1 MSNVEVLKRG
11 LDVVT
16 TDGTVTVEWLSDL
29 KGRSPLGRFTDDR
42 KLLLDLEKKMKK
54 VAKSLG
60 FRMKISFDLP
70 YRIAAPLNMFNKD

>member
-29 KGRSPLGRFTDDR
+29 KGGSPLGRFTKD
-42 KLLLDLEKKMKK
+42 KELLLDLEKKMKE
-54 VAKSLG
+54 VAESSG
-60 FRMKISFDLP
+60 FRMGIHFNLP
-70 YRIAAPLNMFNKD
+70 YRIAAPLNMFNKY

>member
-1 MSNVEVLKRG
+1 MSNIDVLRKG

-29 KGRSPLGRFTDDR
+29 KGDSPLGRFTKD
-42 KLLLDLEKKMKK
+42 KELLFDLEKRMKE
-54 VAKSLG
+54 VAEYSG
-60 FRMKISFDLP
+60 FRMRIQFNLP